1 MKKLTDAPFV
11 SSVAGENSL
20 FGNFGNSFGQIK
32 VEDFVKTLNFNDDL
46 VLNQLAFYIDVNKAS
61 SLGSTRVDV
70 GGNMNMREMWENSA
84 VSILMDENGNYC
96 ELNPNDCRYTADG
109 DSLLNSDGTI
119 VSEFAHGDFMKIIP
133 VTYGRVQ
140 TVTVGATTV
149 LRLWLSLVPLPG
161 GYTIPQLV
169 VGKFKASLVSG
180 KMRSL
185 PGQVPAGS
193 QTVRSFWEKAQLR
206 SKNHGLAN
214 LDFRNYLLFHM
225 MSKYAYRDSQNCKS
239 SDGTLVWGVGLD
251 GTEGLASGETV
262 LANGFANQKD
272 VITGHTLSLGDNDG
286 NIAVTLSN
294 GNTAH
299 GVNVAGFENPWGQ
312 YWEMIGGLCSV
323 GTDVYCWRSNIVPA
337 SAPTADTFE
346 KIDHTLLTR
355 PTTQVYG
362 MNIISSKDGQGVYMI
377 PKENISGI
385 SYSDLYSYNAAGQL
399 WLFGSH
405 SYLGANCGLASAYSY
420 ESWSFSA
427 ASLSSRLAFYG
438 ALNKVSAA
446 QFKALAS

>member
-11 SSVAGENSL
+11 SSVAVENSI
-20 FGNFGNSFGQIK
+20 FGNFGNSFRQIK

-96 ELNPNDCRYTADG
+96 ELNPNDCRYTAEG

-185 PGQVPAGS
+185 PGQVPAAS

-225 MSKYAYRDSQNCKS
+225 MSKYAYRDCQNCKS
-239 SDGTLVWGVGLD
+239 SDGTLVWGIGLD
-251 GTEGLASGETV
+251 GTEGLASGETAS
-262 LANGFANQKD
+262 ANGFANQKD

-286 NIAVTLSN
+286 NIVVTLSN

-323 GTDVYCWRSNIVPA
+323 GTDVYCWRSNVVPA
-337 SAPTADTFE
+337 SAPTAETFE
-346 KIDHTLLTR
+346 KIDHTLLMR
-355 PTTQVYG
+355 PTTDVWG
-362 MNIISSKDGQGVYMI
+362 MNIISSDDGQGVYMI
-377 PKENISGI
+377 PKEKIYGI
-385 SYSDLYSYNAAGQL
+385 SYSDNYYYHAAGQL
-399 WLFGSH
+399 WLFGGSSH
-405 SYLGANCGLASAYSY
+405 YASDCGLVAAYSSNAWAGSY
-420 ESWSFSA
+420 SNSSA
-427 ASLSSRLAFYG
+427 RLAYYG
-438 ALNKVSAA
+438 SLNKVSAT
-446 QFKALAS
+446 QFKALGA

>member
-96 ELNPNDCRYTADG
+96 ELNPNDCRYTAEG

-193 QTVRSFWEKAQLR
+193 QTVRGFWEKAQLR

-251 GTEGLASGETV
+251 GTESKGSDR
-262 LANGFANQKD
+262 FADQSAIK
-272 VITGHTLSLGDNDG
+272 TGSTLTLGDNDG
-286 NIAVTLSN
+286 NVAVTDNN
-294 GNTAH
+294 GDTVH
-299 GVNVAGFENPWGQ
+299 SVSVCGFENPYGQ
-312 YWEMIGGLCSV
+312 YLEMIGGLCSV

-337 SAPTADTFE
+337 SAPTAETFE
-346 KIDHTLLTR
+346 KIDHALLTR
-355 PTTQVYG
+355 PTSEVWG
-362 MNIISSKDGQGVYMI
+362 MNIIASENGQGVYMI
-377 PKENISGI
+377 PKQSLSGV
-385 SYSDLYSYNAAGQL
+385 SYGDYFSYADAGQL
-399 WLFGSH
+399 WTFGGYAAS
-405 SYLGANCGLASAYSY
+405 GTGCGLAAAFSNYRWDVAPLV
-420 ESWSFSA
+420 FSA
-427 ASLSSRLAFYG
+427 RLAFYG
-438 ALNKVSAA
+438 GLNKVSST
-446 QFKALAS
+446 QFKALGA

>member
-11 SSVAGENSL
+11 SSVAGENSI

-96 ELNPNDCRYTADG
+96 ELNPNDCRYTAEG

-133 VTYGRVQ
+133 VTYGRIQ

-185 PGQVPAGS
+185 PGQVPANS
-193 QTVRSFWEKAQLR
+193 QKVRSFWEKAQLR

-225 MSKYAYRDSQNCKS
+225 MSKYAYRDCQNCKS

-262 LANGFANQKD
+262 PANGFANQKD
-272 VITGHTLSLGDNDG
+272 VSTGHTLSLGDNDG

-355 PTTQVYG
+355 PTTAVWG
-362 MNIISSKDGQGVYMI
+362 MNIISSDDGQGVYMI

-385 SYSDLYSYNAAGQL
+385 SYSDSYSYHAAGQL
-399 WLFGSH
+399 WLFGGYSNAA
-405 SYLGANCGLASAYSY
+405 SACGLAFAYSDLPWTY
-420 ESWSFSA
+420 STSNASA
-427 ASLSSRLAFYG
+427 RLAFYG
-438 ALNKVSAA
+438 ALNKVSST
-446 QFKALAS
+446 QFKALGV

>member
-214 LDFRNYLLFHM
+214 LDFSNYLLFHM
-225 MSKYAYRDSQNCKS
+225 MSKYAYRDCQNCKS

-251 GTEGLASGETV
+251 GTESTGSDK
-262 LANGFANQKD
+262 FAVQRFIK
-272 VITGHTLSLGDNDG
+272 TGHTLSLGNYDG
-286 NIAVTLSN
+286 KAAVLDSN
-294 GNTAH
+294 GATVH

-312 YWEMIGGLCSV
+312 YWEMTGGLCSV
-323 GTDVYCWRSNIVPA
+323 GTDVYCWRSNVVPA
-337 SAPTADTFE
+337 SAPTAETFE

-355 PTTQVYG
+355 PTTAVYG

-385 SYSDLYSYNAAGQL
+385 SYSDYYYYHASGQL
-399 WLFGSH
+399 WLFGGYSD
-405 SYLGANCGLASAYSY
+405 SASRCGLASAYSNNAWTN
-420 ESWSFSA
+420 SNSAFSA
-427 ASLSSRLAFYG
+427 RLAFYG
-438 ALNKVSAA
+438 ALNKVSST
-446 QFKALAS
+446 QFKALGV

>member
-1 MKKLTDAPFV
+1 MKKMTDAPFV
-11 SSVAGENSL
+11 SSVAGENSI

-96 ELNPNDCRYTADG
+96 ELNPNDCRYTAEG

-185 PGQVPAGS
+185 PGQVPANS

-225 MSKYAYRDSQNCKS
+225 MSKYAYRDCQNCKS

-262 LANGFANQKD
+262 SANGFANQKD

-337 SAPTADTFE
+337 SDPTADTFE

-355 PTTQVYG
+355 PTTAVWG
-362 MNIISSKDGQGVYMI
+362 MNIISSDDGQGVYMI

-385 SYSDLYSYNAAGQL
+385 SYSDYYSYGAAGQL
-399 WLFGSH
+399 WLCGGH
-405 SYLGANCGLASAYSY
+405 SNYASACGLAYAISHSAWTYSG
-420 ESWSFSA
+420 SVCSA
-427 ASLSSRLAFYG
+427 RLAFYG
-438 ALNKVSAA
+438 ALNKVSST
-446 QFKALAS
+446 QFKALGV

>member
-1 MKKLTDAPFV
+1 MKKMTDAPFV

-84 VSILMDENGNYC
+84 ISILMDENGNYC
-96 ELNPNDCRYTADG
+96 ELNPNDCRYTAEG

-185 PGQVPAGS
+185 PGQVPANT
-193 QTVRSFWEKAQLR
+193 QKVRSFWEKAQLR

-214 LDFRNYLLFHM
+214 LDFRNYLLFYM

-323 GTDVYCWRSNIVPA
+323 GTDVYCWRSNVVPA
-337 SAPTADTFE
+337 SAPTAETFE

-355 PTTQVYG
+355 PTSEVWG
-362 MNIISSKDGQGVYMI
+362 MNIISSDEWQGVYMI
-377 PKENISGI
+377 PKEKISGI
-385 SYSDLYSYNAAGQL
+385 SYSDFYGYNAAGQL

-405 SYLGANCGLASAYSY
+405 SYLGAYCGLACAYSN
-420 ESWSFSA
+420 ESWSYSA
-427 ASLSSRLAFYG
+427 ASVSARLAYYG
-438 ALNKVSAA
+438 SLNKVSATR
-446 QFKALAS
+446 FKALAA

>member
-11 SSVAGENSL
+11 NAVAGENSI
-20 FGNFGNSFGQIK
+20 FGNFGNSVRQIK

-96 ELNPNDCRYTADG
+96 ELNPNDCRYTAEG

-185 PGQVPAGS
+185 PGQVPASS
-193 QTVRSFWEKAQLR
+193 QTVRRFWEYAQLR

-225 MSKYAYRDSQNCKS
+225 MSKYAYRDCQNCKS

-251 GTEGLASGETV
+251 GTESTGSDK
-262 LANGFANQKD
+262 FAVQRYIK
-272 VITGHTLSLGDNDG
+272 TGHTLSLGNYDG
-286 NIAVTLSN
+286 KAAVLDSN
-294 GNTAH
+294 GATVH

-312 YWEMIGGLCSV
+312 YWEMMGGLCLV

-337 SAPTADTFE
+337 SAPTAETFE

-355 PTTQVYG
+355 PTTVVWG

-385 SYSDLYSYNAAGQL
+385 SYSDYYYYDAAGQL
-399 WLFGSH
+399 WMFGGS
-405 SYLGANCGLASAYSY
+405 SYSLSKCGLAC
-420 ESWSFSA
+420 A
-427 ASLSSRLAFYG
+427 ASDEAWAGSTSGSSARLAYYG
-438 ALNKVSAA
+438 SLNKVSST
-446 QFKALAS
+446 QFKALGV

>member
-96 ELNPNDCRYTADG
+96 ELNPNDCRYTAEG

-119 VSEFAHGDFMKIIP
+119 VSEFAHGDFMKVIP

-185 PGQVPAGS
+185 PGQVPAKS

-225 MSKYAYRDSQNCKS
+225 MSKYAYRDCQNCKS

-251 GTEGLASGETV
+251 GTEGLASGESEYV
-262 LANGFANQKD
+262 NGFTNQKD

-355 PTTQVYG
+355 PTTAVRG
-362 MNIISSKDGQGVYMI
+362 MNIISSDDGQGVYMI

-385 SYSDLYSYNAAGQL
+385 SYSDYYSYHAAGQL
-399 WLFGSH
+399 WLVGGYSNNA
-405 SYLGANCGLASAYSY
+405 SNCGLACAFSNTAWSYSDSGCSA
-420 ESWSFSA
+420 
-427 ASLSSRLAFYG
+427 RLAFYG
-438 ALNKVSAA
+438 VLNKVSST
-446 QFKALAS
+446 QFKALGV

>member
-11 SSVAGENSL
+11 NAVAGENSL
-20 FGNFGNSFGQIK
+20 FGNFGNSVRQIK

-96 ELNPNDCRYTADG
+96 ELNPNDCRYTAEG

-119 VSEFAHGDFMKIIP
+119 VSEFAHGDFMKVIP

-185 PGQVPAGS
+185 PGQIPANS
-193 QTVRSFWEKAQLR
+193 QTLRRFWEYAQLR

-225 MSKYAYRDSQNCKS
+225 MSKYAYRDCQNCKS

-251 GTEGLASGETV
+251 GTEGLASGETAS
-262 LANGFANQKD
+262 ANGFANQKD

-299 GVNVAGFENPWGQ
+299 SVNVAGFENPYGQ
-312 YWEMIGGLCSV
+312 YMEMIGGLCSV

-337 SAPTADTFE
+337 STPTADTFD

-355 PTTQVYG
+355 PTTAG
-362 MNIISSKDGQGVYMI
+362 WAMNIISSDEGQGVYMI

-385 SYSDLYSYNAAGQL
+385 SYSDYYYYHASGQL
-399 WLFGSH
+399 WMVGGH
-405 SYLGANCGLASAYSY
+405 SSYASDAGLAAANTSDTWSASHPQ
-420 ESWSFSA
+420 S
-427 ASLSSRLAFYG
+427 SSRLAYYG
-438 ALNKVSAA
+438 ALNKVSAT
-446 QFKALAS
+446 QFKVLGA

>member
-96 ELNPNDCRYTADG
+96 ELNPNDCRYTAEG

-140 TVTVGATTV
+140 TVTVGDTTV

-185 PGQVPAGS
+185 PGKVPANY

-262 LANGFANQKD
+262 SANGFANQED
-272 VITGHTLSLGDNDG
+272 VSTGHTLSLGDNDG

-312 YWEMIGGLCSV
+312 YGEMIGGLCSV

-337 SAPTADTFE
+337 SDPTADTFE

-355 PTTQVYG
+355 PTTAVWG
-362 MNIISSKDGQGVYMI
+362 MNIISSDDGQGVYMI

-385 SYSDLYSYNAAGQL
+385 SYSDYYSYGAAGQL
-399 WLFGSH
+399 WLFG
-405 SYLGANCGLASAYSY
+405 GASNNASACGLASAIS
-420 ESWSFSA
+420 SGAWTKSCLGCSA
-427 ASLSSRLAFYG
+427 RLAFYG
-438 ALNKVSAA
+438 ALNKVSST
-446 QFKALAS
+446 QFKALGV